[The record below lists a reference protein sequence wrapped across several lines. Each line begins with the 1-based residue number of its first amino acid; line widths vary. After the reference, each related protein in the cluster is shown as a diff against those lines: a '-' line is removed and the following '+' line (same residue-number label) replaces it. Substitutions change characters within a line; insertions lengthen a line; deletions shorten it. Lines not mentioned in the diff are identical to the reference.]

1 MSHREVSNVFGRNA
15 LLRLTLVAAL
25 ALGIGFMCLEMVI
38 RLIGRGLGAQ
48 FSPEATVAQ
57 RTTQRWNFR

>member
-1 MSHREVSNVFGRNA
+1 M
-15 LLRLTLVAAL
+15 AAL
-25 ALGIGFMCLEMVI
+25 IFSVIFIIAMVSIAVGIGFMCLEMVI

-48 FSPEATVAQ
+48 LSTETTMAQ

>member
-1 MSHREVSNVFGRNA
+1 M
-15 LLRLTLVAAL
+15 AAL
-25 ALGIGFMCLEMVI
+25 IFSIVFIIAMVALAIGIGFMCLEMVI

-48 FSPEATVAQ
+48 LSPETTVAQ